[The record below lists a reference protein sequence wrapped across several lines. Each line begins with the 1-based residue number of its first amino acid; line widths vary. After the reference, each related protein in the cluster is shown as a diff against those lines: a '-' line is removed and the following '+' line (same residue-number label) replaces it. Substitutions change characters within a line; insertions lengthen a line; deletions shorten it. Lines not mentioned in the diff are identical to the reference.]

1 MKVGIISDIHGNYHA
16 LEAVAKE
23 LQEEKVNEVW
33 CLGDVV
39 GYGAFPN
46 ECLEWVFENC
56 SQLVLGNHELA
67 LLGFV
72 DITTFSEYA
81 AKAILWTRKKIKPSF
96 LKRLMEVGIQAFVGD
111 YQLVHDTPSA
121 PGSMEYILSTEE
133 AYSALLKQARPVCF
147 FAHTHI
153 PVAFKLKGAH
163 SVKLTVSEITLKPGR
178 YLINPGS
185 VGQPRDGNPEA
196 SFIILSENKVL
207 FRRKR
212 YDVKSAAK
220 AILKE
225 GLPEFLAAR
234 LLVGV

>member
-23 LQEEKVNEVW
+23 LQKESVDEIW

-46 ECLEWVFENC
+46 ECLEWVLENC
-56 SQLVLGNHELA
+56 SLFVLGNHELA
-67 LLGFV
+67 LLGLV
-72 DITTFSEYA
+72 DITALNDYA
-81 AKAILWTRKKIKPSF
+81 AKSILWTREVVKPSL
-96 LKRLMEVGIQAFVGD
+96 LKKLMEKGVQAFAEN
-111 YQLVHDTPSA
+111 YQLVHDTPVA
-121 PGSMEYILSTEE
+121 PGSMEYILTVED
-133 AYSALLKQARPVCF
+133 AYLALVRQVRPVCF
-147 FAHTHI
+147 FGHTHI
-153 PVAFKLKGAH
+153 PVAYELKGAN
-163 SVKLTVSEITLKPGR
+163 SVRLVASEIILKSGR

-185 VGQPRDGNPEA
+185 VGQPRDRNPDA
-196 SFIILSENKVL
+196 SFIIVSDGRVY
-207 FRRKR
+207 FRRKS

>member
-81 AKAILWTRKKIKPSF
+81 AKAILWTKERVKPS
-96 LKRLMEVGIQAFVGD
+96 LVKSLMERGVQAFTGN
-111 YQLVHDTPSA
+111 YQLVHDTPVA

-133 AYSALLKQARPVCF
+133 AYFALLRQVRPVCF

-153 PVAFKLKGAH
+153 PAAYKLEGA
-163 SVKLTVSEITLKPGR
+163 SPVKLTTSEITLESGR

-185 VGQPRDGNPEA
+185 VGQPRDRNPDA
-196 SFIILSENKVL
+196 SFIILSENRGS
-207 FRRKR
+207 FRTKS